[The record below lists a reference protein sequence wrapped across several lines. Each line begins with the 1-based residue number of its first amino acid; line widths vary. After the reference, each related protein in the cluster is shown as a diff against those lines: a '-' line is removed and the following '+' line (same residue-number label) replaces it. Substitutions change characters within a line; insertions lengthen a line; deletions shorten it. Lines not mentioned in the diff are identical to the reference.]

1 MKLVLVVVV
10 GFLALAGCLAQ
21 HAEPADLDPLDGL
34 DEQEVEEYF
43 HLEKVTDEAELAR
56 REAALSAHEAEIK
69 EVNQEYEAGEVSWFD
84 GVNEFAD
91 LPDDEFLSQKTGA
104 VMPEEEFG
112 RGLLEPSADQVEDER
127 SERYFEA
134 VRMDRA
140 AVPASYSSLSKGW
153 VSPVKNQQQCG
164 SCVAF
169 SSMAAIETCFKKATG
184 VFGDYSEQQ
193 LVDCGYQKEGANGCN
208 GAPPHAYLTWAAQ
221 TKLRLA
227 HESQYPYKN
236 TNPSLSCPARMPVY
250 NQGVRISD
258 SYYTYRGDEDLM
270 KKLVFQHGAVVA
282 SVKSN
287 GPFQQYKGGVFAGCP
302 RSDKTDHAITV
313 VGYGRDRGVDYWL
326 IKNSWG
332 PSWGENG
339 FIRLKRGV
347 NMCGIG
353 KSITTVSCTRTGG
366 PTDAPLTT
374 AKPCFDKFSNCAELA
389 ATSCY
394 QAKIAEGCPK
404 ACGLCPGLKPA
415 RSVTCYN
422 KFSNCNQMAN
432 ACNQQNVRDGCKIT
446 CGTC

>member
-1 MKLVLVVVV
+1 MKLVVVV
-10 GFLALAGCLAQ
+10 GFLALAGTGCLAQ

-34 DEQEVEEYF
+34 DEQEFEEYF

-91 LPDDEFLSQKTGA
+91 LPDDEFLSQKTG
-104 VMPEEEFG
+104 
-112 RGLLEPSADQVEDER
+112 
-127 SERYFEA
+127 
-134 VRMDRA
+134 A

-270 KKLVFQHGAVVA
+270 KKLVFQQGAVVA
-282 SVKSN
+282 SVKSK
-287 GPFQQYKGGVFAGCP
+287 GQFQQYKGGVFAGC
-302 RSDKTDHAITV
+302 
-313 VGYGRDRGVDYWL
+313 
-326 IKNSWG
+326 
-332 PSWGENG
+332 
-339 FIRLKRGV
+339 
-347 NMCGIG
+347 
-353 KSITTVSCTRTGG
+353 
-366 PTDAPLTT
+366 
-374 AKPCFDKFSNCAELA
+374 
-389 ATSCY
+389 
-394 QAKIAEGCPK
+394 
-404 ACGLCPGLKPA
+404 
-415 RSVTCYN
+415 
-422 KFSNCNQMAN
+422 
-432 ACNQQNVRDGCKIT
+432 
-446 CGTC
+446 

>member
-1 MKLVLVVVV
+1 MKLVVVV
-10 GFLALAGCLAQ
+10 GVLALAGTGCLAQ

-34 DEQEVEEYF
+34 DELEFEEYF
-43 HLEKVTDEAELAR
+43 HLDKVTDEAELAR

-104 VMPEEEFG
+104 VMPEEEEFG

-208 GAPPHAYLTWAAQ
+208 GAPPHAYLT
-221 TKLRLA
+221 
-227 HESQYPYKN
+227 
-236 TNPSLSCPARMPVY
+236 CPARLPVY

-282 SVKSN
+282 SVKSK

-326 IKNSWG
+326 IK
-332 PSWGENG
+332 
-339 FIRLKRGV
+339 
-347 NMCGIG
+347 
-353 KSITTVSCTRTGG
+353 
-366 PTDAPLTT
+366 
-374 AKPCFDKFSNCAELA
+374 
-389 ATSCY
+389 
-394 QAKIAEGCPK
+394 
-404 ACGLCPGLKPA
+404 
-415 RSVTCYN
+415 
-422 KFSNCNQMAN
+422 
-432 ACNQQNVRDGCKIT
+432 
-446 CGTC
+446 